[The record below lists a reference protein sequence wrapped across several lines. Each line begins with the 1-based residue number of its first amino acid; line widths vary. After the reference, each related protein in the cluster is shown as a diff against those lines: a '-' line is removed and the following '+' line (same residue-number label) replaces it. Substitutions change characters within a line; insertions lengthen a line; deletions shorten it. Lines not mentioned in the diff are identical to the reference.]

1 MKSPELYH
9 RSLPQNE
16 MDQFGSVNEEDCG
29 TVERRREQRI
39 KRGECPTCQR
49 KTHKISRFRGK
60 REPLT
65 VEGEVVNGICLN
77 CNPLTK
83 SSSSR
88 PPPAAGSVPD
98 AFECDDDVTVASEIT
113 LDTCI
118 IEQQASKRSSRRE
131 TFESVSEESPMTEF
145 KSRDGDQ
152 IPTNIIGSQRGRRV
166 MSRLVEEEDDDE
178 EEDEKWKKQ
187 QRRQKFHPMSTEMYL
202 FNSERSLG
210 IESTGTGTTDGSE
223 NSSEHFRPPK
233 LHPLSK
239 YIYNTSE
246 RSLSV
251 SINQSDQSLSTE
263 SQNVSSNGSGKDG
276 KLMASPMMKRE
287 QSTNSLL
294 SSDSGYSSDGERIKN
309 LLQGSPTMKAK
320 VCENLAL
327 PVAHNEADKDDS
339 ARQRNNDSFQPAAVK
354 PAANRFS
361 LQQVE
366 KNRFSLTLNDIPRSK
381 LRASDPTDYNY
392 EMEFQHSRKWD
403 SVDILRDAAKEANG
417 ETFNM
422 DDFIKEMEAEKKQQA
437 NTQSDSDDI
446 LPPET
451 TSPADKVEAMF
462 SSLSMPPTSA
472 DVASMTK
479 AINKRKGRDLS
490 TSMTQLASIEDIPVI
505 IQCVKTRPTAV
516 CTEKAFQTLFL
527 LSTNPYQEGRLARE
541 KILSSDGMETLISSV
556 WEHIDNDQVLRALFH
571 ALWALSVFDLSDDSS
586 NAVTL
591 NKITNC
597 SVIEGMLAAM
607 QMHATDLTI
616 LEAGFDIVGRL
627 AGLLPADASCF
638 ESAIDVISGL
648 MRNMDI
654 KSRSYS
660 SGVFALNGL
669 CQSSV
674 TRKREFANNNNC
686 YEAIRR
692 VLGTK
697 SVSLRRREIA
707 CSVFWVVT
715 SDRAS
720 VSALKIELAQ
730 DIIDALQGFSSS
742 ETQECSGFFEAAC
755 GTLANLALDTDN
767 HAQLVK
773 IGVIQV
779 LCEAVDMHS
788 SSEDVMLVCCT
799 AFANL
804 TASNVGFGTSNTE
817 TQGVINS
824 LFSCIKA
831 KIECPEVIREAFRAL
846 NNLTDTSS
854 EVKQIISCDL
864 DTIISTCNRY
874 KKDKYMQSTTCSMLG
889 RLSCDI
895 TCAKVMISLPEIYD
909 VLAIIIQA
917 NPSMKM
923 IDAQA
928 CLILRNISSQENVAR
943 SISFVPFVMVAMTT
957 HIDSEEMLE
966 NACFFLSNVGSKE
979 PDGFSQ
985 LCTEDGV
992 RCIINAMQT
1001 YPTSTSLQEACC
1013 GALHVTIRDSDE
1025 HKTFCISAGAV
1036 DAIICVILVHPNETS
1051 VIENALRVLVTLSS
1065 QGKCVKAISDA
1076 GGISTVVEIMRS
1088 NSVSPS
1094 IIDYGSRFITSMV
1107 DADPEYANE
1116 AVPGITSILTCM
1128 KQQTQNT
1135 PLIEA
1140 LCKSL
1145 HSLVLASENCADR
1158 VISADGVTAVEAI
1171 LHENENN
1178 TVIVQQCNS
1187 LLHVL
1192 RNT

>member
-1 MKSPELYH
+1 MNSPELYH

-16 MDQFGSVNEEDCG
+16 MDQFGSVNEEDSG

-83 SSSSR
+83 SSSR
-88 PPPAAGSVPD
+88 PPPTAASVPD

-145 KSRDGDQ
+145 KSRDDDQ
-152 IPTNIIGSQRGRRV
+152 IPTNIIGSQRGHRV

-210 IESTGTGTTDGSE
+210 IDSTGTGTDGSE

-251 SINQSDQSLSTE
+251 SMNQSDQSLSTE

-276 KLMASPMMKRE
+276 KLMSSHMKRE

-309 LLQGSPTMKAK
+309 LLQGSPSVKTK

-327 PVAHNEADKDDS
+327 TVAHNQADKDDS
-339 ARQRNNDSFQPAAVK
+339 VRQRDNDSFKPAAVK

-366 KNRFSLTLNDIPRSK
+366 QNRFSLTLNDLPRSK

-392 EMEFQHSRKWD
+392 EIEFQHLRNWD
-403 SVDILRDAAKEANG
+403 SADILRDAAKEANG
-417 ETFNM
+417 ENFNM
-422 DDFIKEMEAEKKQQA
+422 DDFIKEMEEEREKQA

-446 LPPET
+446 PPHVATET
-451 TSPADKVEAMF
+451 TSPAIEAMF
-462 SSLSMPPTSA
+462 SSLSTSA
-472 DVASMTK
+472 DEANMTK
-479 AINKRKGRDLS
+479 AINKRKGRELS
-490 TSMTQLASIEDIPVI
+490 TSITQVASIEDIPVI

-527 LSTNPYQEGRLARE
+527 VSTNPDQEGRLARE
-541 KILSSDGMETLISSV
+541 KILSSDGMETLISSL

-571 ALWALSVFDLSDDSS
+571 ALWALSVFDLSDDS
-586 NAVTL
+586 NTAVTL
-591 NKITNC
+591 IKIADC
-597 SVIEGMLAAM
+597 SVIEGMFAAM

-638 ESAIDVISGL
+638 NSAIDVISGL

-660 SGVFALNGL
+660 SGVFALNSL

-674 TRKREFANNNNC
+674 TRKREFANSISC

-692 VLGTK
+692 VLATK

-707 CSVFWVVT
+707 CSVLWVVT
-715 SDRAS
+715 SDRVS
-720 VSALKIELAQ
+720 VSALKFELAQ
-730 DIIDALQGFSSS
+730 DIIDVLQGFSSS
-742 ETQECSGFFEAAC
+742 ETQECKGFFEAAC

-773 IGVIQV
+773 IGVVQV
-779 LCEAVDMHS
+779 LCEAVETHS
-788 SSEDVMLVCCT
+788 SSEDIMLVCCT

-804 TASNVGFGTSNTE
+804 TASNVGVGTSNAE
-817 TQGVINS
+817 TQGAINA

-831 KIECPEVIREAFRAL
+831 KIECLEVIREAFRAI
-846 NNLTDTSS
+846 NNLADKSP
-854 EVKQIISCDL
+854 EVKQIISSDL
-864 DTIISTCNRY
+864 DTVISTYIRY
-874 KKDKYMQSTTCSMLG
+874 KDDKYMQSTTCSMLG

-895 TCAKVMISLPEIYD
+895 TCRKVMISIPEIYD
-909 VLAIIIQA
+909 VLARIIEA
-917 NPSMKM
+917 NPSVKL
-923 IDAQA
+923 IEAQA
-928 CLILRNISSQENVAR
+928 CLILRNISSQESVAR
-943 SISFVPFVMVAMTT
+943 SISFVPFVMIAMTT

-966 NACFFLSNVGSKE
+966 NAFFFLSNVGSNE
-979 PDGFSQ
+979 PKGFSQ

-1001 YPTSTSLQEACC
+1001 YPTSKSLHEACC
-1013 GALHVTIRDSDE
+1013 GALHVAIRDSDE
-1025 HKTFCISAGAV
+1025 HKTFCVSAGAI
-1036 DAIICVILVHPNETS
+1036 DAIICVMLVHPHDTS
-1051 VIENALRVLVTLSS
+1051 VIENALSVLVTLSS
-1065 QGKCVKAISDA
+1065 QDKCVKAISDV
-1076 GGISTVVEIMRS
+1076 GGINTVVEIMRS
-1088 NSVSPS
+1088 NPVSPS

-1107 DADPEYANE
+1107 EADPEYTNE
-1116 AVPGITSILTCM
+1116 AVPGITSILTFM
-1128 KQQTQNT
+1128 KQQTQNE

-1158 VISADGVTAVEAI
+1158 VISADGVTAIETI
-1171 LHENENN
+1171 LNEHENN